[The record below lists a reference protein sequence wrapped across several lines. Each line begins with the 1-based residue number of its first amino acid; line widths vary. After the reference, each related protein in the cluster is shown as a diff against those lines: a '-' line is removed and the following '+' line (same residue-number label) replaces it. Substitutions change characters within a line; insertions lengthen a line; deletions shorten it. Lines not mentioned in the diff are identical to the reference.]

1 MICSLRDTGVK
12 ARICLPV
19 VTAVVLVVLSCT
31 SEAERKQ
38 ARIRAK
44 TNAVQEIMARAYQGV
59 ASVQTVERRVVVRL
73 EELIPDFAICIPLP
87 PEVNGQKIVEIGYR
101 PKPGEIIERQG
112 QKYIIYYDPP
122 ADNFG
127 AYAWTTKIQTVAKT
141 PVEPQESLLIS
152 FADLPAD
159 TLDSYRGSSGI
170 FDLNSNEVALA
181 ADEAVG
187 TDTLLLRQ
195 VRRIFEYVEKTV
207 LVKRS
212 KELASAS
219 NVLKRGYGS
228 AEEKTIALSAL
239 LRQKGFPTRL
249 VATRKER
256 LVQLCLPP
264 YGWLTIDP
272 VDGSLFVGG
281 SVILQCQ
288 ADFQNFLYRGW
299 DKGISIRRN
308 GSWMRPNDMP
318 KIRVN
323 EKIGMTK

>member
-1 MICSLRDTGVK
+1 MIALMY
-12 ARICLPV
+12 
-19 VTAVVLVVLSCT
+19 LSCT
-31 SEAERKQ
+31 SEAEKKQ

-44 TNAVQEIMARAYQGV
+44 TNAVQEIMARAYEGTT
-59 ASVQTVERRVVVRL
+59 SVQNVERRVVVRL

-87 PEVNGQKIVEIGYR
+87 PEVNGQKITEVEYR
-101 PKPGEIIERQG
+101 PKPGEVIERQG
-112 QKYIIYYDPP
+112 QTYMIYYDPP
-122 ADNFG
+122 VDNFG
-127 AYAWTTKIQTVAKT
+127 GYAWTAKIQTLVKT

-159 TLDSYRGSSGI
+159 TLDSFRGSSGI

-187 TDTLLLRQ
+187 TDTLLMKQ
-195 VRRIFEYVEKTV
+195 VRRIFEYAEKKV

-212 KELASAS
+212 NELSSAK

-264 YGWLTIDP
+264 YGWLTMDP

-281 SVILQCQ
+281 NMILQCQ

-308 GSWMRPNDMP
+308 GGWMRPSGVP

>member
-1 MICSLRDTGVK
+1 MY
-12 ARICLPV
+12 
-19 VTAVVLVVLSCT
+19 LSCT
-31 SEAERKQ
+31 SEAEKKQ

-44 TNAVQEIMARAYQGV
+44 TNAVQEIMARAYEGTT
-59 ASVQTVERRVVVRL
+59 SVQNVERRVVVRL

-87 PEVNGQKIVEIGYR
+87 PEVNGQKITEVEYR
-101 PKPGEIIERQG
+101 PKPGEVIERQG
-112 QKYIIYYDPP
+112 QTYMIYYDPP
-122 ADNFG
+122 VDNFG
-127 AYAWTTKIQTVAKT
+127 GYAWTAKIQTLVKT

-159 TLDSYRGSSGI
+159 TLDSFRGSSGI

-187 TDTLLLRQ
+187 TDTLLMKQ
-195 VRRIFEYVEKTV
+195 VRRIFEYAEKKV

-212 KELASAS
+212 NELSSAK

-264 YGWLTIDP
+264 YGWLTMDP

-281 SVILQCQ
+281 NMILQCQ

-308 GSWMRPNDMP
+308 GGWMRPSGVP